1 MFAASGCTD
10 TVGTDSSS
18 DGGTGGEATGG
29 TDPGGADQTGLPPDG
44 TSLPGGTQDGDDG
57 DTTAGGAEE
66 EGEESSTGEE
76 EPRGLACL
84 NDQFVHG
91 ESPGPDYTKL
101 GVTVGEHCQ
110 GTDHQDITEI
120 ERVVFLGDSV
130 TVGTPPAPVP
140 GFYRSLVADQL
151 AERFGLEAPQ
161 ALWQQFDPFG
171 GTSVIQESGDFASC
185 AVWGARNDDIM
196 GQMEDCFSVEDF
208 DQRTLVIMTMGGNDV
223 SSIAQDSIAGVPIAD
238 VFHDLE
244 EMVQHH
250 EDAINWLVE
259 PDRFPNGVFVVNA
272 NVYEYTDFTVDVL
285 SCPAASVAGF
295 DANPKNPELLLGSLN
310 LINEE
315 YARVASETGTDL
327 VFMFESFCGH
337 GFKAGDPDNVC
348 YRGEGNEN
356 WFDLTCIHP
365 TAAGHEALAEMFIN
379 VVDE

>member
-1 MFAASGCTD
+1 MLAGGCTD
-10 TVGTDSSS
+10 SGGADSS
-18 DGGTGGEATGG
+18 DGGTGASEATGG
-29 TDPGGADQTGLPPDG
+29 TSPNGMDQTGLPPDG
-44 TSLPGGTQDGDDG
+44 TGSPGGTQGGEDQG
-57 DTTAGGAEE
+57 DTTAAGEE
-66 EGEESSTGEE
+66 EGDESSTGEA

-84 NDQFVHG
+84 NEQFVSG
-91 ESPGPDYTKL
+91 ESPGPDYTMFD
-101 GVTVGEHCQ
+101 VTVGEHCQ

-130 TVGTPPAPVP
+130 TVGTPPAPVQ
-140 GFYRSLVADQL
+140 GFYRTLVANQL
-151 AERFGLEAPQ
+151 AEQFGLEAPSVQ
-161 ALWQQFDPFG
+161 WTQFDPFG

-196 GQMEDCFSVEDF
+196 GQMEDCFATEDF

-223 SSIAQDSIAGVPIAD
+223 SSIAQDAIAGVPIAD

-259 PDRFPNGVFVVNA
+259 ADRFPNGVFVVNA

-285 SCPAASVAGF
+285 SCPAANLAGF
-295 DANPKNPELLLGSLN
+295 DANPENPELLLGSLN

-315 YARVASETGTDL
+315 YARIASETGTDL
-327 VFMFESFCGH
+327 VFMFEAFCGH

-365 TAAGHEALAEMFIN
+365 TAAGHSALADMFVN
-379 VVDE
+379 VVSE